1 MPSKLLIKAKESF
14 PALRHRNFQLFFTGQ
29 GISLIGTW
37 MQNIAQPWLVLR
49 LTDSPFLLGLVIA
62 FQTLPQML
70 FSLFVGS
77 IIDRLPKKKILI
89 ITQICFMILA
99 LILGILAASSF
110 VRYWHVLVIA
120 ALFGFLNTID
130 MPTRQAYMIEL
141 VGKEDLMN
149 AIGLN
154 SSIFN
159 LTRIIGP
166 TLGGILIGII
176 GLPACFYFNAL
187 SFLAVIIQLIKIN
200 AVYVNNNQNKF
211 GFKNLWKDSI
221 DGIRYIMSR
230 EKIREVVLFAGLITI
245 FAFNFSVL
253 VPVYA
258 KDVLKLGASG
268 FGLLMAAMGIGALTG
283 ALIIALNKDRNPK
296 LLTII
301 SAGFAFSISMTLL
314 GFVRNVI
321 ISFILLIFIGL
332 FMILFVTSINTL
344 IQLDSDDSYR
354 GRVMSVFSFVFVGVA
369 PIGSLYAGAIASNF
383 GSNIAFGIS
392 GFIAFLTTI
401 FIFLRV
407 KKLITNNQT

>member
-49 LTDSPFLLGLVIA
+49 LTNSPFLLGLVIA

-89 ITQICFMILA
+89 ITQTCFMILA
-99 LILGILAASSF
+99 FILGILASSSF
-110 VRYWHVLVIA
+110 VQYWHVLVIA
-120 ALFGFLNTID
+120 ALFGIFNTID

-154 SSIFN
+154 SSMFN

-166 TLGGILIGII
+166 TLGGVLIGLI

-187 SFLAVIIQLIKIN
+187 SFLAVIIQLTKIN
-200 AVYVNNNQNKF
+200 APSFNNIQNKF
-211 GFKNLWKDSI
+211 SFKNLWGDSI
-221 DGIRYIMSR
+221 DGMKYIINR
-230 EKIREVVLFAGLITI
+230 VEIREVILFVGLITI
-245 FAFNFSVL
+245 FAINFSVL

-268 FGLLMAAMGIGALTG
+268 FGLLMAAMGTGALSG
-283 ALIIALNKDRNPK
+283 ALIIALNKDRKPK
-296 LLTII
+296 LITII
-301 SAGFAFSISMTLL
+301 FAGFAFSLSMALL
-314 GFVRNVI
+314 SFARN
-321 ISFILLIFIGL
+321 LIFSLFLLTFVGL

-344 IQLDSDDSYR
+344 IQLESEDSFR

-369 PIGSLYAGAIASNF
+369 PIGSLYAGALANRF
-383 GSNIAFGIS
+383 GSNVAFGIS
-392 GFIAFLTTI
+392 GLIGFVTTI
-401 FIFLRV
+401 FIFFRV
-407 KKLITNNQT
+407 RKIIFNIQK